1 MNSKERIFAAL
12 ERKEPDRVPM
22 LEWSIDQKVIE
33 ALSPG
38 STYFDFLAKIGMD
51 GVSLGYGHT
60 FSGHDGEVKS
70 QTTFKDKWGVIRVWT
85 GEAISYPLEGPIK
98 NEEDLNSYVPPDPN
112 APDALGNFHQLVQRF
127 KGDKAII
134 WENRDVLSN
143 PRYLRGTED
152 FLVDLIVNPDFA
164 HEVIE
169 MALAYEIE
177 MAKRAIKAGA
187 EVVMLGD
194 DYAYNSGPLMSPEH
208 FRIFVFPRLKKIVRA
223 IHEMGAYC
231 VKHSDGNI
239 TKILDMIIESG
250 IDGIN
255 PIDPIAGLDIGEI
268 KKRYGDRVC
277 VIGNVDCGELLSNG
291 ASEQVVRAVKECILK
306 AAPGGGH
313 ILSSSNSIH
322 SGVRPENFLTMI
334 ECAKK
339 FGTYPINE
347 ALLTQ

>member
-12 ERKEPDRVPM
+12 ERKEPDRVPL

-33 ALSPG
+33 TLSPG
-38 STYFDFLAKIGMD
+38 STYFDFLDKIGMD

-60 FSGHDGEVKS
+60 FSGHDGEVKF
-70 QTTFKDKWGVIRVWT
+70 QTTFQDKWGVARVWT
-85 GEAISYPLEGPIK
+85 GEAISYPLKGPIK
-98 NEEDLNSYVPPDPN
+98 SEEDLRSYAPPDPN
-112 APDALGNFHQLVQRF
+112 APDALGNFPQLVQRF

-152 FLVDLIVNPDFA
+152 FLVDLIDNPNFA

-177 MAKRAIKAGA
+177 MAKKAIKAGA

-208 FRIFVFPRLKKIVRA
+208 FRVFVFPRLKRIVRA

-231 VKHSDGNI
+231 AKHSDGNI
-239 TKILDMIIESG
+239 MKILDMIIESG
-250 IDGIN
+250 VDGIN
-255 PIDPIAGLDIGEI
+255 PIDPIAGLDIGVI
-268 KKRYGDRVC
+268 KRLYGNRVC
-277 VIGNVDCGELLSNG
+277 VIDNIDCGHLLTNCIL
-291 ASEQVVRAVKECILK
+291 ERVIRAVKDCFRDCRISPNVVILGNSHVVKSITCISK
-306 AAPGGGH
+306 
-313 ILSSSNSIH
+313 SNLI
-322 SGVRPENFLTMI
+322 
-334 ECAKK
+334 
-339 FGTYPINE
+339 
-347 ALLTQ
+347 